1 MSNTFLLMK
10 KEWMYLFKCLKSTWI
25 ICMLFATVFC
35 VLAPQMCFI
44 AVVIVPYYLIYGVMA
59 HEEQCHSNMLNYTL
73 PVTKQEIVK
82 SKYLLGLIYSLGVGI
97 IVTSVLY
104 LGTTSQLADIEIFK
118 QMGFINISSLLIGV
132 ALFYTGLIIPIILQF
147 GCMKMRLVMLA
158 IYALLFGIS
167 SIILSII
174 KEGIADSVERM
185 DVLIQIQNTSLIG
198 IIILAIVIIIYMVSY
213 WISLNI
219 IKKK

>member
-1 MSNTFLLMK
+1 MSNTLLLMK

>member
-1 MSNTFLLMK
+1 MNNTFLLMK

-25 ICMLFATVFC
+25 ICVLFATVFC

-97 IVTSVLY
+97 MVTSVLY
-104 LGTTSQLADIEIFK
+104 LGTTSKLADINIFK
-118 QMGFINISSLLIGV
+118 QMGFINISSLLIGI
-132 ALFYTGLIIPIILQF
+132 ALFYTGLIIPIILKF
-147 GCMKMRLVMLA
+147 GCIKMRLVMLA

-167 SIILSII
+167 SIILNVI
-174 KEGIADSVERM
+174 KEGIAHSVERM
-185 DVLIQIQNTSLIG
+185 EVLIQIQNTSLVG
-198 IIILAIVIIIYMVSY
+198 VIILAIVIIIYMISY
-213 WISLNI
+213 WSSLNI